1 MEFFTQKLNVK
12 TKIPKHTKI
21 NIKIS
26 TCAIDNN
33 KTNYLDK
40 VKDTN
45 NYPINIKIPWVEK
58 YRPKNST
65 EILLEPFIK
74 QKIKKILET
83 KSIPNMIITG
93 EPGTGKTSTILFLAK
108 QIYGDK
114 YIDNVLE
121 LNASDDRG
129 LSIINNT
136 IFPFCK
142 KKTGCI
148 INNETKSN
156 KYPNHK
162 LVILDEADSITPKA
176 QNLLSNII
184 SKFRINTRIVF
195 ICNDCT
201 KIIESIQSRCMIIK
215 YPRINSANL
224 YHKIEYICNKENI
237 PYTIDGINTLLFVS
251 DQDIRQSINNLECIY
266 YSFGQLDENIIYK
279 LIDKPKPY
287 YIAQILKSCYTNDF
301 NHTIDI
307 VKSLYNKGYTPND
320 ILLTFM
326 KYLFENNN
334 IDMQPNNSELKY
346 ETKLKIYE
354 IISLSY
360 IRVNGG
366 IDTLLQ
372 LCGCISKIYLYLQ
385 NE

>member
-1 MEFFTQKLNVK
+1 MDFFTTKTPSNLNLSN
-12 TKIPKHTKI
+12 P
-21 NIKIS
+21 S
-26 TCAIDNN
+26 TDS
-33 KTNYLDK
+33 KNYTVD
-40 VKDTN
+40 
-45 NYPINIKIPWVEK
+45 IKIPWVEK
-58 YRPKNST
+58 YRPKNSE

-74 QKIKKILET
+74 QKIEKILET

-108 QIYGDK
+108 QIYKDR
-114 YIDNVLE
+114 YADNVLE

-136 IFPFCK
+136 IYPFCK
-142 KKTGCI
+142 KKTSCV
-148 INNETKSN
+148 NDDDNQKSKG
-156 KYPNHK
+156 KYPTHK

-184 SKFRINTRIVF
+184 SEFRKNTRIVF

-201 KIIESIQSRCMIIK
+201 QIIESIQSRCMIVK
-215 YPRINSANL
+215 YPRINSDNL
-224 YHKIEYICNKENI
+224 YSKIKYICKNEKI
-237 PYTIDGINTLLFVS
+237 PYDENGINTLLFVS

-266 YSFGQLDENIIYK
+266 YSFGKLDEKTVYR

-287 YIAQILKSCYTNDF
+287 YISQILASCYANDY
-301 NHTIDI
+301 NHTIHI

-326 KYLFENNN
+326 KYLFENSNDYN
-334 IDMQPNNSELKY
+334 TESNTDDFVIKD

-372 LCGCISKIYLYLQ
+372 LCGCVSKIYLYLK
-385 NE
+385 NEK

>member
-1 MEFFTQKLNVK
+1 MEFFTQKSIVN
-12 TKIPKHTKI
+12 TKIHKHTKI
-21 NIKIS
+21 NINIS
-26 TCAIDNN
+26 KHAIETKQLSD
-33 KTNYLDK
+33 
-40 VKDTN
+40 

-58 YRPKNST
+58 YRPKNSR

-74 QKIKKILET
+74 QKIEKILET

-108 QIYGDK
+108 QVYGDK
-114 YIDNVLE
+114 YSDNVLE

-215 YPRINSANL
+215 YPRINSTNL
-224 YHKIEYICNKENI
+224 YQKIEYICIKEHI
-237 PYTIDGINTLLFVS
+237 PYTINGIKTLLFVS

-266 YSFGQLDENIIYK
+266 YSFKQLDDKFVYK

-287 YIAQILKSCYTNDF
+287 YIAQILQSCYTNDF

-334 IDMQPNNSELKY
+334 IDIQTHNCNSELKY

>member
-1 MEFFTQKLNVK
+1 MDFFTNKS
-12 TKIPKHTKI
+12 II
-21 NIKIS
+21 NSQSNI
-26 TCAIDNN
+26 
-33 KTNYLDK
+33 
-40 VKDTN
+40 DTN
-45 NYPINIKIPWVEK
+45 TIDIKIPWVEK
-58 YRPKNST
+58 YRPKNSQ

-74 QKIKKILET
+74 QKIEKILEN

-114 YIDNVLE
+114 YDENVLE

-136 IFPFCK
+136 IYPFCK
-142 KKTGCI
+142 KKTSCLNGK
-148 INNETKSN
+148 NSEN
-156 KYPNHK
+156 YPNHK

-184 SKFRINTRIVF
+184 SEFRKNTRIVF

-201 KIIESIQSRCMIIK
+201 QIIESIQSRCIIIK
-215 YPRINSANL
+215 YPRINSDNL
-224 YHKIEYICNKENI
+224 FQKIEHICQKEKLQ
-237 PYTIDGINTLLFVS
+237 YTTEGINTLLFVS
-251 DQDIRQSINNLECIY
+251 NKDIRQSINNLECIY
-266 YSFGQLDENIIYK
+266 YSFKILDEQTVYK
-279 LIDKPKPY
+279 LIDKPKPF
-287 YIAQILKSCYTNDF
+287 YISEIIKNCYSGNYIK
-301 NHTIDI
+301 TINI

-326 KYLFENNN
+326 KYLFESTNNFDN
-334 IDMQPNNSELKY
+334 VVELKE
-346 ETKLKIYE
+346 ETKFKIYE
-354 IISLSY
+354 IISLCY

-372 LCGCISKIYLYLQ
+372 LCGCISKIFIYLQ
-385 NE
+385 NEKNIA

>member
-1 MEFFTQKLNVK
+1 MDFFTTKTTTNFDSVK
-12 TKIPKHTKI
+12 VNSKSDTDTYTV
-21 NIKIS
+21 NIK
-26 TCAIDNN
+26 
-33 KTNYLDK
+33 L
-40 VKDTN
+40 
-45 NYPINIKIPWVEK
+45 PWVEK
-58 YRPKNST
+58 YRPKNSE

-74 QKIKKILET
+74 QKIEKILET

-108 QIYGDK
+108 QIYGDL
-114 YIDNVLE
+114 YTENVLE

-136 IFPFCK
+136 IYPFCK
-142 KKTGCI
+142 KKTSCVSDDL
-148 INNETKSN
+148 KSTG
-156 KYPNHK
+156 KYPAHK
-162 LVILDEADSITPKA
+162 LVILDEADSITQKA

-184 SKFRINTRIVF
+184 SKFRKNTRIVF

-201 KIIESIQSRCMIIK
+201 QIIESIQSRCMIVK
-215 YPRINSANL
+215 YPRINSDNL
-224 YHKIEYICNKENI
+224 YKKIECICIEEKI
-237 PYTIDGINTLLFVS
+237 LYDKVGINTLLFVS

-266 YSFGQLDENIIYK
+266 YSFGKLDEYTVYK

-287 YIAQILKSCYTNDF
+287 YISQIIKSCFNRDYT
-301 NHTIDI
+301 HTIEI
-307 VKSLYNKGYTPND
+307 VKNLYITGYTPND

-326 KYLFENNN
+326 KYLFEN
-334 IDMQPNNSELKY
+334 PNNNNNNLESINDLEQNIIRDD
-346 ETKLKIYE
+346 TKLKIYE

-372 LCGCISKIYLYLQ
+372 LCGCISKIYLEIDKL
-385 NE
+385 NLI

>member
-1 MEFFTQKLNVK
+1 MNFFSKKTSESDLNKLGNLK
-12 TKIPKHTKI
+12 
-21 NIKIS
+21 
-26 TCAIDNN
+26 
-33 KTNYLDK
+33 NYTVD
-40 VKDTN
+40 
-45 NYPINIKIPWVEK
+45 IKIPWVEK
-58 YRPKNST
+58 YRPKNSE

-74 QKIKKILET
+74 QKIEKILDT

-114 YIDNVLE
+114 YAENVLE

-136 IFPFCK
+136 IYPFCK
-142 KKTGCI
+142 KKTSCI
-148 INNETKSN
+148 NEENKSD
-156 KYPNHK
+156 KYPSHK

-184 SKFRINTRIVF
+184 SEFRKNTRIVF

-201 KIIESIQSRCMIIK
+201 QIIESIQSRCMIVK
-215 YPRINSANL
+215 YPRINSDNL
-224 YHKIEYICNKENI
+224 YQKIKHICQSEKI
-237 PYTIDGINTLLFVS
+237 PYTTEGINTLLFVS

-266 YSFGQLDENIIYK
+266 YSFGKLEDTTIYK
-279 LIDKPKPY
+279 LVDKPKPY
-287 YIAQILKSCYTNDF
+287 YISQILLHCMSNNYVE
-301 NHTIDI
+301 TINT
-307 VKSLYNKGYTPND
+307 VKNLYNKGYTPND

-326 KYLFENNN
+326 KYLFENN
-334 IDMQPNNSELKY
+334 DELNKLNLKE

-372 LCGCISKIYLYLQ
+372 LCGCTSKIFLYLQ
-385 NE
+385 NDEK

>member
-1 MEFFTQKLNVK
+1 MDFFTQKSIIN
-12 TKIPKHTKI
+12 TKIHKHRKI
-21 NIKIS
+21 NIDIS
-26 TCAIDNN
+26 GHDIETKKLSD
-33 KTNYLDK
+33 D
-40 VKDTN
+40 
-45 NYPINIKIPWVEK
+45 YPINIKIPWVEK
-58 YRPKNST
+58 YRPKNSK

-74 QKIKKILET
+74 QKIEKILET

-114 YIDNVLE
+114 YSDNVLE

-148 INNETKSN
+148 INNENKSN

-215 YPRINSANL
+215 YPRINTTNL
-224 YHKIEYICNKENI
+224 YQKIEYICIKEHI
-237 PYTIDGINTLLFVS
+237 PYTNNGIKTLLFVS

-266 YSFGQLDENIIYK
+266 YSFKQLDDKYVYK

-287 YIAQILKSCYTNDF
+287 YIAQILQSCYTNDF

-334 IDMQPNNSELKY
+334 IDIQTHSCNSELKY

>member
-1 MEFFTQKLNVK
+1 MEFFTKKSSINVN
-12 TKIPKHTKI
+12 TNEHTKI
-21 NIKIS
+21 HNI
-26 TCAIDNN
+26 
-33 KTNYLDK
+33 
-40 VKDTN
+40 VDTN
-45 NYPINIKIPWVEK
+45 NYPVNIKIPWVEK

-74 QKIKKILET
+74 QKIEKILEI

-114 YIDNVLE
+114 YSDNVLE

-136 IFPFCK
+136 IYPFCK

-148 INNETKSN
+148 NNNDKKST

-184 SKFRINTRIVF
+184 SEFRKNTRIVF

-201 KIIESIQSRCMIIK
+201 QIIESIQSRCMIIK
-215 YPRINSANL
+215 YPRINSFNL
-224 YHKIEYICNKENI
+224 YQKIEYICKEEKI
-237 PYTIDGINTLLFVS
+237 PYTKEGINTLLFVS

-266 YSFGQLDENIIYK
+266 YSFGQLDEMIVYK

-287 YIAQILKSCYTNDF
+287 YITQILQSCYTNDF
-301 NHTIDI
+301 NNTIDI
-307 VKSLYNKGYTPND
+307 IKSLYNKGYTPND

-334 IDMQPNNSELKY
+334 LDEQLNQSTQSELKY

-372 LCGCISKIYLYLQ
+372 LCGCISKIFLYLQ